1 LRRVCY
7 GKRRDTPAGKRK
19 AHNARQTQHNTHTQT
34 SGRDKR
40 EKSKSAEGK
49 ARKLIVVFIIKFVVI
64 RGKPSRLAHTFNR
77 GGMPS
82 LAGNALSSGWR
93 IMGAHRVNKGRAAHR
108 STGRRG
114 RKA

>member
-1 LRRVCY
+1 PTL
-7 GKRRDTPAGKRK
+7 KRAAEGQAG
-19 AHNARQTQHNTHTQT
+19 
-34 SGRDKR
+34 
-40 EKSKSAEGK
+40 KSKSAGGK

-77 GGMPS
+77 GGIPS

-114 RKA
+114 RKVKTSRGRADSGKEGAQAALVTCALKSP